1 MQEILGIISALF
13 DSIYY
18 PNFFNGQ
25 IAQHQAV

>member
-18 PNFFNGQ
+18 PNFCNGQ
-25 IAQHQAV
+25 TANRLAV